1 MNMMIRSVIV
11 TMTDPLFVYLAD
23 PPPPRPSGHLALNRS
38 PAGRGRY
45 RRGFEKLYDDGDQLG
60 GGDTADPLKSCM
72 MTMMMVSNWD
82 PDHWPDILSGLKSI
96 IWCHGW

>member
-1 MNMMIRSVIV
+1 MMNMMISSVIV

-45 RRGFEKLYDDGDQLG
+45 SRGFEKLYDDSDQLG
-60 GGDTADPLKSCM
+60 GDDTGGALKSY
-72 MTMMMVSNWD
+72 TMMMVMVTSWAGAIR
-82 PDHWPDILSGLKSI
+82 PIL
-96 IWCHGW
+96 